1 MSEPELVTFDADGN
15 ELAGHLYRPDGDGP
29 WPAVVVSGSWL
40 TVKEQMAGLHA
51 RALAEYGYV
60 ALAFDFTGTG
70 ASQGQPRD
78 TESAALKTRDLQHAI
93 SFLARRSDV
102 RADRIGALGICA
114 SAGYAADSAAADSR
128 VRSLALVAPW
138 LHDAELV
145 EVIYGGKEGVD
156 ERMAAGEAA
165 RLRYEAT
172 DEVEYVPAVSRTDPT
187 AAMYG
192 PFEYYLDPE
201 RGAVPQWPNKFAVM
215 AWPEWLTYSAIPT
228 APALRVPTLLVHS
241 EDGAIPDGARRFHA
255 GLTAPSEFVWLTGDQ
270 MAFYDDEK
278 LVAEA
283 LEHVVLHFRAT
294 L

>member
-1 MSEPELVTFDADGN
+1 MSDPELVTFDAEGN
-15 ELAGHLYRPDGDGP
+15 ELAGHLFRPAGDGP
-29 WPAVVVSGSWL
+29 WPAIVVSGSWL
-40 TVKEQMAGLHA
+40 TVKEQMAGFYA
-51 RALAEYGYV
+51 SRLAEYGYL

-70 ASQGQPRD
+70 ASQGSPRD
-78 TESAALKTRDLQHAI
+78 TESALLKTRDLYHAV
-93 SFLARRSDV
+93 SFLAGRPDV
-102 RADRIGALGICA
+102 QADRIGAVGVCA
-114 SAGYAADSAAADSR
+114 SAGYAADNAATDPR

-145 EVIYGGKEGVD
+145 EAIYGGKEGVD
-156 ERMAAGEAA
+156 ERMAAGRAA
-165 RLRYEAT
+165 RLQYEAT
-172 DEVEYVPAVSRTDPT
+172 DEVEYVPAASRTDPT

-228 APALRVPTLLVHS
+228 APALRIPTLLVHS
-241 EDGAIPDGARRFHA
+241 EEGAIPDGARRFHA
-255 GLTAPSEFVWLTGDQ
+255 GLTSPSEFVWLTGDQ

-278 LVAEA
+278 LVGAA
-283 LEHVVLHFRAT
+283 LEDVVRHLGAT